1 MFLFLYVW
9 IHAHKR
15 IYKRNFKV
23 VWLLENTIFVLMLLP
38 THFSIFVP
46 VLTNQTY
53 WSKSIKFALLLL
65 KSHFGITYQTIFFD
79 HTISKLCN
87 IFITFQVILS
97 FYSIILSLSS
107 NLVLS
112 YWSSA
117 ATHGVSCTKGNGGA
131 LDVNYLTLVYYYYH
145 KFSTDWWYNAES
157 CKIYLLWSS
166 SGSKNILKFLI
177 GCSKITFDWVHSEIW
192 LHWGNPNKGT
202 HLLSTM

>member
-65 KSHFGITYQTIFFD
+65 KSHFGITYQTIYSLTTPYPSCAIFLLPFRLYYLF
-79 HTISKLCN
+79 ISLYYHCW
-87 IFITFQVILS
+87 VIWSCPTNPLLQRMG
-97 FYSIILSLSS
+97 Y
-107 NLVLS
+107 LVLREW
-112 YWSSA
+112 WSPW
-117 ATHGVSCTKGNGGA
+117 CQ
-131 LDVNYLTLVYYYYH
+131 LT
-145 KFSTDWWYNAES
+145 DP
-157 CKIYLLWSS
+157 CILLLPHVF
-166 SGSKNILKFLI
+166 NRLMI
-177 GCSKITFDWVHSEIW
+177 
-192 LHWGNPNKGT
+192 
-202 HLLSTM
+202 